1 MGAADESLPAAA
13 APVRDGGASDAVGD
27 TRPHRGSGIEMG
39 PAAATSLAVSL
50 ARLTALSTLDL
61 RCLCGTSARARVC
74 VCRRVVGG
82 VDAVVWRR
90 RPAARDSG
98 SRRRRVKH
106 KSNFLGCRLPTIHHR
121 PYAIDYKPTYF
132 INQISREED

>member
-50 ARLTALSTLDL
+50 SRLTSLTTLDL
-61 RCLCGTSARARVC
+61 RCLCVKRRLVCACACACARARVPTPRC
-74 VCRRVVGG
+74 GSADRRREKLAAGG
-82 VDAVVWRR
+82 VASSINHT
-90 RPAARDSG
+90 AQAE
-98 SRRRRVKH
+98 
-106 KSNFLGCRLPTIHHR
+106 
-121 PYAIDYKPTYF
+121 AIDPTP
-132 INQISREED
+132 

>member
-50 ARLTALSTLDL
+50 SRLTSLTTLDL
-61 RCLCGTSARARVC
+61 RCLCVKRRLVCACVRACARARA
-74 VCRRVVGG
+74 
-82 VDAVVWRR
+82 DAAVWQR
-90 RPAARDSG
+90 RPASREAG

-106 KSNFLGCRLPTIHHR
+106 KPYR
-121 PYAIDYKPTYF
+121 PG
-132 INQISREED
+132 